1 MKNKFREQVADGL
14 KPTLQRAHLKATLF
28 SSAGQ
33 GLASPFLQ
41 MFSFWPQPDQI
52 SFSFWRNRNAIFR
65 ASVPKGK
72 LHLKERP
79 KGCWAERKV
88 GSESRSQRF
97 HHLRLSDPFL
107 SYSPALPPKEWMKTR
122 QPAASFV
129 FILLFRWQERRGM
142 KIRIK
147 ENPIGHQITGGQ
159 CLDILWNSIFYS

>member
-1 MKNKFREQVADGL
+1 MKSIGAEGYFLPYGQRRTLMRKDRRQAGPKEYLHEQCQPGLPFLIQCPGWLLPSGHKRLTPWFARIFLSLWGRIKELTSGL
-14 KPTLQRAHLKATLF
+14 K
-28 SSAGQ
+28 
-33 GLASPFLQ
+33 
-41 MFSFWPQPDQI
+41 
-52 SFSFWRNRNAIFR
+52 
-65 ASVPKGK
+65 
-72 LHLKERP
+72 
-79 KGCWAERKV
+79 ERKV

-147 ENPIGHQITGGQ
+147 ENPIGHS
-159 CLDILWNSIFYS
+159 LKR